1 MNMNV
6 ELALTKVKAGKEI
19 RVDVRGSS
27 LDPRLSLIG
36 LPALLLD
43 KMVARH

>member
-6 ELALTKVKAGKEI
+6 SVGLDKGQSWKGKSG
-19 RVDVRGSS
+19 RRGSS

-43 KMVARH
+43 KMVARD